1 MPELTHMS
9 YLLRIWRSDTRSPW
23 HVMVVDVA
31 RPDEHQHFATLDAL
45 LAFLFAQTRPV
56 PLVSEQMSKDAE
68 HYTPSGNLSP
78 RDTLHSTISDAFNN
92 DQERN
97 HRS

>member
-31 RPDEHQHFATLDAL
+31 RPGEQQHFATLNTL
-45 LAFLFAQTRPV
+45 FAFLTTQTGPAPPPAHEQVSAPIEWEHNHCTPDDVAWEEPV
-56 PLVSEQMSKDAE
+56 E
-68 HYTPSGNLSP
+68 
-78 RDTLHSTISDAFNN
+78 
-92 DQERN
+92 
-97 HRS
+97 